1 MENKLS
7 IEEQVS
13 NKVTDWLAGKVLLSE
28 VEHAKI
34 SYGLSVMMINL
45 VKVTLI
51 YLVSF
56 LIGTFSTTLL
66 THILFCIIRKYSR
79 GFHAKS
85 SFNCGATGLVCFS
98 FLPWLIRVN
107 GLGLKDIDVV
117 IIAIICT
124 AILYFRAPAN
134 TIKNQIVDK
143 KQRNI
148 VKVKALV
155 INTILFGLIFV
166 SLGYTERLIASSG
179 LIIASI
185 LTLPLEKILW
195 RNENE

>member
-13 NKVTDWLAGKVLLSE
+13 NRVTGWLAGKVILSE
-28 VEHAKI
+28 IEHAKI
-34 SYGLSVMMINL
+34 SYGISFMLISF
-45 VKVTLI
+45 VKISLI
-51 YLVSF
+51 YLVSMI
-56 LIGTFSTTLL
+56 LGTLSATTL
-66 THILFCIIRKYSR
+66 THIPFFIIRGYSR

-85 SFNCGATGLVCFS
+85 SFNCGATGVVCFS
-98 FLPWLIRVN
+98 FLPWLIRVS
-107 GLGLKDIDVV
+107 GLGLKDIDVI

-134 TIKNQIVDK
+134 TLKNQIVDK

-148 VKVKALV
+148 VKLKALV
-155 INTILFGLIFV
+155 INTILFGIIFV

-195 RNENE
+195 RNEK